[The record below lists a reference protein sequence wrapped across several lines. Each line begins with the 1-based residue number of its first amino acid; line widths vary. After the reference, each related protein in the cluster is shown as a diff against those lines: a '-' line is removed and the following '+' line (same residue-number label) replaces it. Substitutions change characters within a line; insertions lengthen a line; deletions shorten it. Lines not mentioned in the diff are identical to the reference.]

1 MAQYNYKAMDK
12 NGKAKKGSIEAINLD
27 KAKEKLKS
35 EGLIVQDIK
44 EQGAGKKGGG
54 KKVKDKDLA
63 VFCKQFS
70 AVLNAGVTIISA
82 LEMMSEQLENKT
94 LKRALQE
101 AQAYVQKGGTLA
113 DAFKLNPKVFP
124 PIMINMTAA
133 GEMSGNLEICFDR
146 LTTHFETANA
156 LHSKVKGAVTYPIV
170 ILIVVVAVVAVLLV
184 GVIPQFSQMFDDLGS
199 ELPAAT
205 QMLVNLSNFLQ
216 HKWYILV
223 IIVAAIVFGL
233 KAFGKTEPGS
243 LMYAK
248 IGIKFP
254 LFGNLTI
261 KSAAAT
267 FSRTMATL
275 MASGISLIDAVEQVA
290 KMINNRIIREA
301 LLDAKTQIAK
311 GVPLSKPLRDCGI
324 FPPMLP
330 QMTKIGEETGNIEDM
345 MDKVADYYEME
356 VNDATDALTA
366 AMEPLIIVIM
376 GVVVGGIVMA
386 IYSPMLSMYDA
397 VENYLINIGYK
408 PLGEDIGFII

>member
-44 EQGAGKKGGG
+44 EQGTGKKGGG

-101 AQAYVQKGGTLA
+101 AQSYVQKGGTLA

-170 ILIVVVAVVAVLLV
+170 ILIVVAAVVAVLLV

-301 LLDAKTQIAK
+301 LLNAKTQIAK

-397 VENYLINIGYK
+397 IDSY
-408 PLGEDIGFII
+408 

>member
-35 EGLIVQDIK
+35 EGLIVQNIK

-397 VENYLINIGYK
+397 VDNY
-408 PLGEDIGFII
+408 

>member
-12 NGKAKKGSIEAINLD
+12 NGKAKKGSIEAINPE

-35 EGLIVQDIK
+35 EGLIVQEIK
-44 EQGAGKKGGG
+44 EQGVAKAGRG

-63 VFCKQFS
+63 VFCKQFAS
-70 AVLNAGVTIISA
+70 VLNAGVTIISA

-94 LKRALQE
+94 LQRALQE

-133 GEMSGNLEICFDR
+133 GEMSGNLEICFER

-199 ELPAAT
+199 ELPVAT
-205 QMLVNLSNFLQ
+205 QMLVNLSDFLQ
-216 HKWYILV
+216 HKWYVVV
-223 IIVAAIVFGL
+223 IVVAALIFGL
-233 KAFGKTEPGS
+233 KAFGKTEAGS

-248 IGIKFP
+248 IGMKAP
-254 LFGNLTI
+254 LFGNLTV

-301 LLDAKTQIAK
+301 LLDAKVQISK

-330 QMTKIGEETGNIEDM
+330 QMTRIGEETGNIEDM

-366 AMEPLIIVIM
+366 AMEPMIIVIM

-397 VENYLINIGYK
+397 VDSY
-408 PLGEDIGFII
+408 

>member
-205 QMLVNLSNFLQ
+205 QMLVNLSDFLQ

-356 VNDATDALTA
+356 VNDATDGLTA

-397 VENYLINIGYK
+397 VDSY
-408 PLGEDIGFII
+408 

>member
-12 NGKAKKGSIEAINLD
+12 NGKAKKGSIEAINPE

-35 EGLIVQDIK
+35 EGLIVQEIK
-44 EQGAGKKGGG
+44 EQGVAKAGRG

-63 VFCKQFS
+63 VFCKQFAS
-70 AVLNAGVTIISA
+70 VLNAGVTIISA

-94 LKRALQE
+94 LQRALQE

-113 DAFKLNPKVFP
+113 DAFKLNPKIFP

-133 GEMSGNLEICFDR
+133 GEMSGNLEICFER

-205 QMLVNLSNFLQ
+205 QMLVNLSDFLQ
-216 HKWYILV
+216 HKWYIVV
-223 IIVAAIVFGL
+223 IVVAALIFGL
-233 KAFGKTEPGS
+233 KAFGKTEAGS

-248 IGIKFP
+248 IGMKAP
-254 LFGNLTI
+254 LFGNLTV

-301 LLDAKTQIAK
+301 LLDAKVQISK

-330 QMTKIGEETGNIEDM
+330 QMTRIGEETGNIEDM

-397 VENYLINIGYK
+397 VDSY
-408 PLGEDIGFII
+408 

>member
-133 GEMSGNLEICFDR
+133 GEMSGNLEVCFDR

-205 QMLVNLSNFLQ
+205 QMLVNLSDFLQ

-311 GVPLSKPLRDCGI
+311 GVPLSKPLRNCGI

-397 VENYLINIGYK
+397 VDSY
-408 PLGEDIGFII
+408 

>member
-44 EQGAGKKGGG
+44 EQGAAKTGRGT
-54 KKVKDKDLA
+54 KVKDKDLA

-70 AVLNAGVTIISA
+70 SVLNAGVTIISA
-82 LEMMSEQLENKT
+82 LEMMSEQLDNKT
-94 LKRALQE
+94 LQRALQE

-133 GEMSGNLEICFDR
+133 GEMSGNLEVCFDR

-205 QMLVNLSNFLQ
+205 QMLVNLSEFLQ
-216 HKWYILV
+216 HKWYIVV
-223 IIVAAIVFGL
+223 IIVAAVVFGL
-233 KAFGKTEPGS
+233 KALGKTEAGS
-243 LMYAK
+243 LLYAK
-248 IGIKFP
+248 IGMKAP
-254 LFGNLTI
+254 LFGALTI

-301 LLDAKTQIAK
+301 LLDAKVQVSK

-324 FPPMLP
+324 FPPMLS

-397 VENYLINIGYK
+397 VDSY
-408 PLGEDIGFII
+408 

>member
-101 AQAYVQKGGTLA
+101 AQSYVQKGGTLA

-275 MASGISLIDAVEQVA
+275 MDSGISLIDAVEQVA

-397 VENYLINIGYK
+397 VDSY
-408 PLGEDIGFII
+408 

>member
-101 AQAYVQKGGTLA
+101 AQSYVQKGGTLA

-170 ILIVVVAVVAVLLV
+170 ILIVVAAVVAVLLV

-366 AMEPLIIVIM
+366 AMEPLIIVIL

-397 VENYLINIGYK
+397 IDSY
-408 PLGEDIGFII
+408 

>member
-44 EQGAGKKGGG
+44 EQGTGKKSGGG

-82 LEMMSEQLENKT
+82 LEMMSEQLDNKT
-94 LKRALQE
+94 LQKALQE

-397 VENYLINIGYK
+397 VDSY
-408 PLGEDIGFII
+408 

>member
-44 EQGAGKKGGG
+44 EQGTGKKGGG

-199 ELPAAT
+199 QLPAAT
-205 QMLVNLSNFLQ
+205 QMLVNLSDFLQ

-397 VENYLINIGYK
+397 VDSY
-408 PLGEDIGFII
+408 

>member
-12 NGKAKKGSIEAINLD
+12 SGKAKKGSIEAINLD

-44 EQGAGKKGGG
+44 EQGVGKKSGGG

-82 LEMMSEQLENKT
+82 LEMMSEQLDNKT
-94 LKRALQE
+94 LQRALQE

-124 PIMINMTAA
+124 PIMVNMTAA
-133 GEMSGNLEICFDR
+133 GEMSGNLEVCFDR

-156 LHSKVKGAVTYPIV
+156 LKSKVKGAVTYPIV
-170 ILIVVVAVVAVLLV
+170 ILIVVAAVVTVLMV
-184 GVIPQFSQMFDDLGS
+184 GVIPQFAEMFDELGS
-199 ELPAAT
+199 DLPAAT
-205 QMLVNLSNFLQ
+205 QMLVNFSDFLQ
-216 HKWYILV
+216 HKWYIV
-223 IIVAAIVFGL
+223 IIIVAAVVFGL
-233 KAFGKTEPGS
+233 KAFGKTEAGS
-243 LMYAK
+243 LLYAK

-311 GVPLSKPLRDCGI
+311 GVPLSKPLRDCGL

-330 QMTKIGEETGNIEDM
+330 QMTKIGEDTGNIEDM

-366 AMEPLIIVIM
+366 AMEPMIIVIM

-397 VENYLINIGYK
+397 IDSY
-408 PLGEDIGFII
+408 

>member
-101 AQAYVQKGGTLA
+101 AQSYVQKGGTLA

-223 IIVAAIVFGL
+223 IIVVAIVFGL

-397 VENYLINIGYK
+397 VDSY
-408 PLGEDIGFII
+408 

>member
-101 AQAYVQKGGTLA
+101 AQSYVQKGGTLA

-275 MASGISLIDAVEQVA
+275 MASGISLIDAEMKVA

-397 VENYLINIGYK
+397 VDSY
-408 PLGEDIGFII
+408 

>member
-70 AVLNAGVTIISA
+70 AVLNAGVTILSA

-397 VENYLINIGYK
+397 VDNY
-408 PLGEDIGFII
+408 

>member
-101 AQAYVQKGGTLA
+101 AQSYVQKGGTLA

-366 AMEPLIIVIM
+366 AMEPLVIVIM

-397 VENYLINIGYK
+397 VDSY
-408 PLGEDIGFII
+408 

>member
-101 AQAYVQKGGTLA
+101 AQSYVQKGGTLA

-170 ILIVVVAVVAVLLV
+170 ILIVVAAVVAVVLV

-397 VENYLINIGYK
+397 IDSY
-408 PLGEDIGFII
+408 

>member
-12 NGKAKKGSIEAINLD
+12 SGKAKKGSIEAINLD

-44 EQGAGKKGGG
+44 EQGVGKKNGGG

-82 LEMMSEQLENKT
+82 LEMMSEQLDNKT
-94 LKRALQE
+94 LQRALQE

-124 PIMINMTAA
+124 PIMVNMTAA
-133 GEMSGNLEICFDR
+133 GEMSGNLEVCFDR

-156 LHSKVKGAVTYPIV
+156 LKSKVKGAVTYPIV
-170 ILIVVVAVVAVLLV
+170 ILIVVAAVVTVLMV
-184 GVIPQFSQMFDDLGS
+184 GVIPQFAEMFDELGS
-199 ELPAAT
+199 DLPAAT
-205 QMLVNLSNFLQ
+205 QMLVNFSDFLQ
-216 HKWYILV
+216 HKWYIV
-223 IIVAAIVFGL
+223 IIIVAAVVFGL
-233 KAFGKTEPGS
+233 KAFGKTEAGS
-243 LMYAK
+243 LLYAK
-248 IGIKFP
+248 IGIKAP
-254 LFGNLTI
+254 LFGNLTV

-311 GVPLSKPLRDCGI
+311 GVPLSKPLRDCGL

-366 AMEPLIIVIM
+366 AMEPMIIVIM

-397 VENYLINIGYK
+397 IDSY
-408 PLGEDIGFII
+408 

>member
-101 AQAYVQKGGTLA
+101 AQSYVQKGGTLA

-216 HKWYILV
+216 HKCYILV
-223 IIVAAIVFGL
+223 IIVAAIVIGL

-397 VENYLINIGYK
+397 IDSY
-408 PLGEDIGFII
+408 

>member
-101 AQAYVQKGGTLA
+101 AQSYVQKGGTLA

-170 ILIVVVAVVAVLLV
+170 ILIVVAAVVAVLLV

-267 FSRTMATL
+267 FSCTMATL

-397 VENYLINIGYK
+397 IDSY
-408 PLGEDIGFII
+408 

>member
-82 LEMMSEQLENKT
+82 LEMMSEQLDKT

-133 GEMSGNLEICFDR
+133 GEMSGNLEVCFDR

-205 QMLVNLSNFLQ
+205 QMLVNLSDFLQ

-397 VENYLINIGYK
+397 VDSY
-408 PLGEDIGFII
+408 

>member
-12 NGKAKKGSIEAINLD
+12 NGKAKNGSIEAINLD

-70 AVLNAGVTIISA
+70 AVLNAGVAIISA

-101 AQAYVQKGGTLA
+101 AQSYVQKGGTLA

-146 LTTHFETANA
+146 LTTHFETAYA

-386 IYSPMLSMYDA
+386 IYSPMLSMYGA
-397 VENYLINIGYK
+397 VDSY
-408 PLGEDIGFII
+408 

>member
-101 AQAYVQKGGTLA
+101 AQSYVQKGGTLA

-223 IIVAAIVFGL
+223 IIVATIVFGL

-397 VENYLINIGYK
+397 VDSY
-408 PLGEDIGFII
+408 

>member
-101 AQAYVQKGGTLA
+101 AQSYVQKGGTLA

-311 GVPLSKPLRDCGI
+311 GVPLSKPLRDCVI

-397 VENYLINIGYK
+397 VDSY
-408 PLGEDIGFII
+408 

>member
-101 AQAYVQKGGTLA
+101 AQSYVQKGGTLA

-386 IYSPMLSMYDA
+386 IYRPMLSMYDA
-397 VENYLINIGYK
+397 VDSY
-408 PLGEDIGFII
+408 

>member
-44 EQGAGKKGGG
+44 EQGARKKGGG

-101 AQAYVQKGGTLA
+101 AQSYVQKGGTLA

-397 VENYLINIGYK
+397 VDSY
-408 PLGEDIGFII
+408 

>member
-101 AQAYVQKGGTLA
+101 AQSYVQKGGTLA

-216 HKWYILV
+216 HKLYILV

-397 VENYLINIGYK
+397 VDSY
-408 PLGEDIGFII
+408 

>member
-101 AQAYVQKGGTLA
+101 AQSYVQKGGTLA

-199 ELPAAT
+199 QLPAAT

-233 KAFGKTEPGS
+233 KVFGKTEPGS

-397 VENYLINIGYK
+397 VDSY
-408 PLGEDIGFII
+408 

>member
-1 MAQYNYKAMDK
+1 MAQYNDKAMDK

-101 AQAYVQKGGTLA
+101 AQSYVQKGGTLA

-397 VENYLINIGYK
+397 VDSY
-408 PLGEDIGFII
+408 

>member
-133 GEMSGNLEICFDR
+133 GEMSGNLEVCFDR

-205 QMLVNLSNFLQ
+205 QMLVNLSDFLQ

-248 IGIKFP
+248 VGMKCP

-397 VENYLINIGYK
+397 VDSY
-408 PLGEDIGFII
+408 